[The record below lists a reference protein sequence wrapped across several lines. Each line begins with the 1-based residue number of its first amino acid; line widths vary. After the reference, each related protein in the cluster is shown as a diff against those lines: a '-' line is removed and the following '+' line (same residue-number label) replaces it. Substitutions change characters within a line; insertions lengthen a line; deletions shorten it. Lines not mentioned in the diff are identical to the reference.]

1 MKIGYV
7 LKKLSSYTNFF
18 IFIMALLL
26 LGTLQSTT
34 HISTSLLSILPNGES
49 KEIIK
54 NFNETQNAKILLLS
68 VEGFDEDA
76 LARINY
82 YKKEFDVIL
91 GVTQKE
97 MHGNVDLQKHQEKYK
112 LYTGELDSEK
122 LLNIN
127 AKKELEEIYIQMKT
141 SFVPVQVDKVDPFLL
156 IKKDHRRNI
165 KLKNGHLTL
174 GAYGYLSV
182 FSLESNSLEEH
193 QKIYNQIDSIVG
205 EKKNVKV
212 FSPLFY
218 YVENSET
225 IRTDVNHIIY
235 IAMSILLLMYLL
247 LLRNIALL
255 LNTIS
260 TLATSSIVALILL
273 TQVYDEVSIFVLVF
287 GISISSIAIDYMFHH
302 YMHGYYK
309 QAKPY
314 NKEVLFGFLTT
325 ITAFFI
331 LSFTSF
337 LLIKQIAIFSI
348 ASLFISYVHF
358 AFIYPHIGFK
368 LAVSSEGKRWR
379 NLHSIQPKVLV
390 LFSVLTIVFS
400 SFWIEFDFNLK
411 NIDVDN
417 TKLKQ
422 TESFFYKHMGDHQ
435 NRNFMLKA
443 KSIDTLITHAKEIVQ
458 NTPTSKVDLSVLV
471 SSTSFGKNKIT
482 ILKLQGLKQSLEDES
497 NKLGFKKEYFKEAYQ
512 PIKSPPKYT
521 MDQIQDYGID
531 ILKIGEYY
539 ITYGMVDKVD
549 YKNILKY
556 SYVEDLSL
564 KERFEVSMQST
575 MTVLMILGFLSV
587 LVTIGLIYLFT
598 KKAIF
603 YALNFLLFPVAIFSI
618 YALFVTINILHL
630 FMIFIILAI
639 GIDYAIY
646 LSRENDRQTTRAIH
660 YSLVST
666 FAGFGV
672 LVFSDLN
679 ALHSMGIVAT
689 MGILSLIVLL
699 LFLKG
704 ENDVS

>member
-26 LGTLQSTT
+26 LETLQSTT
-34 HISTSLLSILPNGES
+34 HISTSLLSILPNGGS

-54 NFNETQNAKILLLS
+54 NFNKTQNAKMLLLA
-68 VEGFDEDA
+68 VEGFDEDS
-76 LARINY
+76 LEGINHY
-82 YKKEFDVIL
+82 EKEFSVIL

-97 MHGNVDLQKHQEKYK
+97 MQGNADLQKHQEKYK
-112 LYTGELDSEK
+112 LYTGELESEK
-122 LLNIN
+122 LFNIN
-127 AKKELEEIYIQMKT
+127 AKKELQEIYMQMKT
-141 SFVPVQVDKVDPFLL
+141 SFVPIQIDKIDPFLL
-156 IKKDHRRNI
+156 IKKDHRTNI
-165 KLKNGHLTL
+165 KLKNAHLTL
-174 GAYGYLSV
+174 GAYGYLSI

-193 QKIYNQIDSIVG
+193 QKIYHQIHSIVG

-225 IRTDVNHIIY
+225 IRTDVNRIIY
-235 IAMSILLLMYLL
+235 MAMSILLLMYLL
-247 LLRNIALL
+247 LLRNISLL
-255 LNTIS
+255 FNTVN
-260 TLATSSIVALILL
+260 TLATSSIVALIVL
-273 TQVYDEVSIFVLVF
+273 TQFYDEVSIFVLVF

-309 QAKPY
+309 QSSPY

-325 ITAFFI
+325 TTAFFI

-337 LLIKQIAIFSI
+337 LLIKQIALFSI
-348 ASLFISYVHF
+348 LSLFISYVHF

-368 LAVSSEGKRWR
+368 LPVSSEAKRWR
-379 NLHSIQPKVLV
+379 NLHFIKPKGLV
-390 LFSVLTIVFS
+390 LFSMLTIVFS

-411 NIDVDN
+411 NLDVDN

-422 TESFFYKHMGDHQ
+422 TEAFFYKHMGEHQ

-458 NTPTSKVDLSVLV
+458 NTPTAKVNLSVLV
-471 SSTSFGKNKIT
+471 SSASFDKNNIT
-482 ILKLQGLKQSLEDES
+482 ILKLQGLKESLEDEA
-497 NKLGFKKEYFKEAYQ
+497 NKLGFKKEYFKEAYKVM
-512 PIKSPPKYT
+512 KSPPKYT
-521 MDQIQDYGID
+521 MTQVQEYGID

-549 YKNILKY
+549 YENILKY

-564 KERFEVSMQST
+564 KERFEVSMQSA

-587 LVTIGLIYLFT
+587 LVTVGLIYLFT
-598 KKAIF
+598 KNAIF
-603 YALNFLLFPVAIFSI
+603 YALTFLLFPVAVFSI

-646 LSRENDRQTTRAIH
+646 LSRENDSQTTRAIH

-672 LVFSDLN
+672 LIFSDLN